1 MPTVTPGFETFLPP
15 WIARQRWYRGGAD
28 PVLSKVGSAR
38 LEDPDGEVG
47 IEWWMLRDDAGPER
61 VVYLVPLTYRGEP
74 LADDAGLVAR
84 TTHSELGERWIY
96 DAPQDPLFGRL
107 VLGAIAGDVDAP
119 GLDAEPADTATLPA
133 GDGRLLT
140 GEQSNSSI
148 VVGPAAGQDAAPVI
162 VKVFR
167 VLDAGA
173 NPDAELT
180 AAVSGAGS
188 TAVPRVVG
196 ALAGTWRTGD
206 EDGGQDAAG
215 RDASGHVA
223 VATEFLAGAD
233 DAWEVAVESARTGT
247 DFRAR
252 ARALG
257 AVVGEIHRHLFTLGT
272 AVPGS
277 GARNSL
283 TAEVEERL
291 ARASAS
297 APEVGGLAEKVRSA
311 VAGGVEADWPVL
323 QRIHGDLHLGQVLD
337 VPGRGWVVLDF
348 EGEPLRS
355 LADRRLPDTPERDVA
370 GMLRS
375 FDYAAGTAR
384 AAGAEPAATRAWAAG
399 ARRSFVAGW
408 ESVAGRSVRGPLL
421 DASEVAKALYEIDY
435 EARYRPD
442 WLDVPL
448 DGLRTLLSVRSAPG
462 DAVGN
467 NDGMSA
473 EPAAVH
479 ADVLAAVAEGTYHDP
494 HSVLGAH
501 PGAEGVTIRALAH
514 LADAVTIVT
523 AEGRVPAEHEHGGIW
538 SALLPGTA
546 VPDYRLEV
554 THAGERTVVD
564 DPYRFLPTI
573 GEVDLHLIAEGRHET
588 LWTALGAHVRRFP
601 SVLGEVTGVSFT
613 VWAPNA
619 QAVRVVG
626 DHNGWEGRRHAMR
639 SLGGSGVWELFVP
652 GVAAG
657 QRYKFQI
664 RTPEGHW
671 VDKADPMARRAEVP
685 PATASVVT
693 ETEYT
698 WRDDEWMAARSA
710 SDPHA
715 GPISVYEVHLASW
728 RPGLSYV
735 ELADELVKHV
745 TYLGFT
751 HVELMPVAEHPF
763 GGSWG
768 YQVTGYYAPTS
779 RMGTPDELRF
789 LIDTLHRAGIGVI
802 VDWVPAHFPKDSF
815 ALARFDGT
823 ALYEDPDPL
832 RGEQPD
838 WGTYVFNYGRR
849 EVRNFLVANA
859 TYWLEEFHV
868 DGLRVDAVAS
878 MLYLDYSREPGRWR
892 PNERGGRENLE
903 AISFLQE
910 TNATAYRRSPG
921 VMMIAEE
928 STAWPGI
935 TAMTSAGGIGFGLK
949 WNMGWMNDTLRYLAE
964 EPINRRYHH
973 GELTFSM
980 VYAYSEQFI
989 LPISHDEVVHG
1000 KGSLLAKMPG
1010 DYWQQRAGV
1019 RALLGYQ
1026 WSHPGK
1032 QLLFMGQEFAQG
1044 AEWNEGTGL
1053 DWAQAQQPEHDAI
1066 VQLVHELNRVYRERP
1081 AMWSQDFRPEGFEW
1095 IEAGDGDHNVLTYL
1109 RRSAD
1114 GTDHV
1119 MVVVN
1124 FAGTAH
1130 EDYRVGVPDNVPGS
1144 SAWREILTT
1153 DDERFGG
1160 SGILNTGDQVATD
1173 TPWSGRSRSI
1183 TLRVPALS
1191 AIWLEPVGGEA
1202 TPQG

>member
-1 MPTVTPGFETFLPP
+1 MPTVSPAFDDFLPR
-15 WIARQRWYRGGAD
+15 WVARQRWYRGSAD
-28 PVLSKVGSAR
+28 PRLTRVGGAR
-38 LEDPDGEVG
+38 LEDPAGEVG
-47 IEWWMLRDDAGPER
+47 VEWWMLRDDAEEP
-61 VVYLVPLTYRGEP
+61 VVYLVPLTYRGAP
-74 LADDAGLVAR
+74 LADDSGLVEVVE
-84 TTHSELGERWIY
+84 HSELGTRWIY
-96 DAPQDPLFGRL
+96 DAPADPLFGRL
-107 VLGAIAGDVDAP
+107 ALSAVAGTAEVEGLGAEP
-119 GLDAEPADTATLPA
+119 GETSALPA
-133 GDGRLLT
+133 GDSRPLT
-140 GEQSNSSI
+140 GEQSNSSL
-148 VVGPAAGQDAAPVI
+148 VVDPAPGQDASPVI
-162 VKVFR
+162 VKIFR
-167 VLDAGA
+167 VLDAGD

-180 AAVSGAGS
+180 GALSRAGS
-188 TAVPRVVG
+188 TTVPRVVG
-196 ALAGTWRTGD
+196 ALRGTWQD
-206 EDGGQDAAG
+206 DGAP
-215 RDASGHVA
+215 ASGHLA
-223 VATEFLAGAD
+223 VATEYLAGAS
-233 DAWEVAVESARTGT
+233 DAWEVAVEAARSGT
-247 DFRAR
+247 DFTAR

-257 AVVGEIHRHLFTLGT
+257 ATVGEIHARLFTLGT

-277 GARNSL
+277 EARRAL

-291 ARASAS
+291 RRAGA
-297 APEVGGLAEKVRSA
+297 AAAEVGGRAERVRE
-311 VAGGVEADWPVL
+311 VVGHGVEAAWPVL

-355 LADRRLPDTPERDVA
+355 LTERRLPDIPERDVA

-384 AAGAEPAATRAWAAG
+384 AGGADPAATRAWATA

-421 DASEVAKALYEIDY
+421 DTAEVAKALYEIDY

-442 WLDVPL
+442 WLGVPL
-448 DGLRTLLSVRSAPG
+448 DGLRALLADRGAGSA
-462 DAVGN
+462 AVGN
-467 NDGMSA
+467 NGSMSA

-479 ADVLAAVAEGTYHDP
+479 ADVLTAVADGTHHDP

-514 LADAVTIVT
+514 LAEAVTVVT
-523 AEGRVPAEHEHGGIW
+523 TEGRFPAEHEHGGIW
-538 SALLPGTA
+538 TVVLPTGS

-554 THAGERTVVD
+554 TYDGRTTTVD

-573 GEVDLHLIAEGRHET
+573 GEVDLHLIGEGRHET
-588 LWTALGAHVRRFP
+588 LWTALGAHVRTFP
-601 SVLGEVTGVSFT
+601 SVLGEVSGVSFT

-619 QAVRVVG
+619 RAVRVVG

-652 GVAAG
+652 GVGAG

-685 PATASVVT
+685 PSTASVV
-693 ETEYT
+693 ETSSYV
-698 WRDDEWMAARSA
+698 WGDEAWMADRAA
-710 SDPHA
+710 TDPHA
-715 GPISVYEVHLASW
+715 GPISIYEVHLPSW

-735 ELADELVKHV
+735 ELADELVTHV
-745 TYLGFT
+745 KYLGFT

-768 YQVTGYYAPTS
+768 YQVTGYYAATS
-779 RMGTPDELRF
+779 RLGSPDELRF
-789 LIDTLHRAGIGVI
+789 LIDTLHREGIGVI

-892 PNERGGRENLE
+892 PNARGGRENLE

-1044 AEWNEGTGL
+1044 TEWNEGAGL

-1066 VQLVHELNRVYRERP
+1066 VQLVHELNTVYRERP

-1109 RRSAD
+1109 RRSVD
-1114 GTDHV
+1114 GDDHV

-1130 EDYRVGVPDNVPGS
+1130 EGYRVGVPDAVPGS
-1144 SAWREILTT
+1144 SRWREILNT

-1160 SGILNTGDQVATD
+1160 SGIINTGDQVARD
-1173 TPWSGRSRSI
+1173 VPWNGRSRSI

-1191 AIWLEPVGGEA
+1191 AIWLEPVGEQL
-1202 TPQG
+1202 PPKE